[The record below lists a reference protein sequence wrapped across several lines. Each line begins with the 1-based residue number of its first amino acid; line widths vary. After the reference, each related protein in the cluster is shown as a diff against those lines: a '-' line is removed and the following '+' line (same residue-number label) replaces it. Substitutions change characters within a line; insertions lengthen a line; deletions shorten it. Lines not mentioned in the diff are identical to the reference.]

1 MNRKWNSSILG
12 HFKKLR
18 KCYHMTK
25 SSFTCF
31 LGHFMIPR
39 VIEQNFGIISNAKRF
54 RIQINLVLRL
64 SKCGLNGS
72 KNSNC
77 KTRLAS
83 KSFWYDQNKRY
94 HLISFKSINYGRLVS
109 LNLSHSIFTPWII
122 SKLGEIQWFGM
133 AWAAESAP
141 THAGR
146 DHLDSINKSP

>member
-1 MNRKWNSSILG
+1 MLYAACKIFLMKYSISDL
-12 HFKKLR
+12 
-18 KCYHMTK
+18 
-25 SSFTCF
+25 
-31 LGHFMIPR
+31 
-39 VIEQNFGIISNAKRF
+39 IEQNSGMISNAKRF
-54 RIQINLVLRL
+54 WIQINLALRL

-83 KSFWYDQNKRY
+83 KSFWYNQKRRY

-146 DHLDSINKSP
+146 DHLDSINNSP